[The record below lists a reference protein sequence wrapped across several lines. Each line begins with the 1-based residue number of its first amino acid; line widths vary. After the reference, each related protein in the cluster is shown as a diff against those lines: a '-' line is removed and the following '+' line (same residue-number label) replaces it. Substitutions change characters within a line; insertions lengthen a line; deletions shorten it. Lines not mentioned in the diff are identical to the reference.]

1 MKAYWSQLNERE
13 QVIVGLGGVFG
24 IAMLF
29 YFLVYA
35 PLVSA
40 VDNAKA
46 GWRERKDTIQWMEQ
60 AARSNTLEQAP
71 QQVTAANLLSV
82 LTNLLSHVSFQ
93 HFPYRLEQTST
104 GDIQLTFEA
113 VPYNLFITWLQMQSR
128 HYTLVIKSLSLSKTT
143 VSGVI
148 KATVVFTVEE

>member
-60 AARSNTLEQAP
+60 AARSIR
-71 QQVTAANLLSV
+71 
-82 LTNLLSHVSFQ
+82 TNQ
-93 HFPYRLEQTST
+93 YGRYST
-104 GDIQLTFEA
+104 Y
-113 VPYNLFITWLQMQSR
+113 V
-128 HYTLVIKSLSLSKTT
+128 
-143 VSGVI
+143 
-148 KATVVFTVEE
+148 